1 MALDDY
7 LDSQVAVAVAATAA
21 VFSPRVRGVL
31 RQGAVYSVAGVLTA
45 GDALG
50 GFVRGVGRGATR
62 ATATASAAAEGA
74 VGATRATAQDG
85 ADAAL
90 TTEPDALDT
99 TSGTTSDGDNTPPR
113 VRKTPRAAGHE

>member
-31 RQGAVYSVAGVLTA
+31 RQGAVYGVAGVLTA

-50 GFVRGVGRGATR
+50 GFVRSVGRGATR
-62 ATATASAAAEGA
+62 ATATAAAEGA
-74 VGATRATAQDG
+74 VGAPRATAQDG